1 MVNLFK
7 RMRKLNTRLLNIRI
21 GTGAAILPS
30 ISTSL
35 KDQPA
40 VTRIHLTYAQY
51 MKGGHMGARQF
62 WRRCLPRLKYHNPA
76 IQMSVKQTEE
86 QDGPAALTIFFSEA
100 PKNNKHHDSSI
111 QDKYAPAPAEGE
123 KTIVIDTKG
132 KDYKQIWQKVQET
145 TGAQEIPP
153 TAEEQEQLAQFKQMA
168 IKSEHDRARI
178 AAMRQAKKDQE
189 RMLQEARGEVEKLRQ
204 L

>member
-1 MVNLFK
+1 
-7 RMRKLNTRLLNIRI
+7 
-21 GTGAAILPS
+21 
-30 ISTSL
+30 
-35 KDQPA
+35 
-40 VTRIHLTYAQY
+40 
-51 MKGGHMGARQF
+51 MGARQF

-86 QDGPAALTIFFSEA
+86 QDGPAALTIFFSGA
-100 PKNNKHHDSSI
+100 PKSNKHHDSSI
-111 QDKYAPAPAEGE
+111 QDKHAPAPAEGE
-123 KTIVIDTKG
+123 QTIVIDTKG
-132 KDYKQIWQKVQET
+132 KDYTQIWQKVQET

-153 TAEEQEQLAQFKQMA
+153 TTEEQEQLAQFKEMA
-168 IKSEHDRARI
+168 IKSEKDRVRI